1 MELLPGE
8 AGDTVVIDK
17 VLAVVKDGGD
27 ITVGTPYIPGEK
39 VTLKIVR
46 HGRGKK
52 IVVFKFKPKKT
63 YRRKQG
69 HRQGFTQ
76 VVVEKIGTGSGSVNL
91 QKTEEQ
97 GGESIGA

>member
-1 MELLPGE
+1 M
-8 AGDTVVIDK
+8 VIDR
-17 VLAVVKDGGD
+17 VLAVAKDGGD
-27 ITVGTPYIPGEK
+27 LAVGTPYVEGEK
-39 VTLKIVR
+39 VTVKIVR

-52 IVVFKFKPKKT
+52 IIVFKFKPKKT

-97 GGESIGA
+97 GGENIGA